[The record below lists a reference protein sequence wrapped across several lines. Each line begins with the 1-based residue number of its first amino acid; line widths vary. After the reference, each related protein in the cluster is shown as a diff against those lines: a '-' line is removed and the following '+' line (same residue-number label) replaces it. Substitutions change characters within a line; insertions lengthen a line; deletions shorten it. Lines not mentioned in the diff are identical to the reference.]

1 MGFSRCRC
9 TLSFSVSCCQVAGV
23 VLFLFCFHIML
34 FCSEFTSEEFSS
46 PRTLWFSCLG
56 VRELWMLRESSS
68 LVGAFTGSSSLFW
81 ELGSS
86 YPGRGGGGGLGAEST
101 VRTTTTVS
109 CSVATLAA
117 NWLFKT
123 FEFFFKAFVANSDQ
137 PIRTSSE
144 TLFIFVKGCN
154 KKSSLSPK
162 EIHPHRTILHITIPI
177 QCQYSITIDEVVCAL
192 YREAEGKCV

>member
-1 MGFSRCRC
+1 MSREGVFGVGVGVGGSRCRR
-9 TLSFSVSCCQVAGV
+9 TLPFF
-23 VLFLFCFHIML
+23 VLSGCWGCFVFCFHIML

-86 YPGRGGGGGLGAEST
+86 YPGRGGSEGSGAEST

-109 CSVATLAA
+109 RLLKFFNASVA
-117 NWLFKT
+117 K
-123 FEFFFKAFVANSDQ
+123 SDQ
-137 PIRTSSE
+137 TIRTSSK
-144 TLFIFVKGCN
+144 TMFLFQVKR
-154 KKSSLSPK
+154 KSPLYPEVK
-162 EIHPHRTILHITIPI
+162 HPCWTILHITIYV
-177 QCQYSITIDEVVCAL
+177 Q
-192 YREAEGKCV
+192 R